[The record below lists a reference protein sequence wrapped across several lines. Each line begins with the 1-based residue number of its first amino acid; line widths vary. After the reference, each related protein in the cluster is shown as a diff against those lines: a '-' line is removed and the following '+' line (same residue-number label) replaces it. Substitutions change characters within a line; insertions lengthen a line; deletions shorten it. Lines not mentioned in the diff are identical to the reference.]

1 MEPVEVIDCVPCY
14 SSDELD
20 RLIFYTEK
28 RIDREYMIWKLYWKG
43 TLTFKQIGQ
52 IVGCSESVA
61 GFTLR
66 RILAIGSYDNTI
78 EYFRIAFD
86 LYDILEELG
95 GNPDRQLNYLM
106 NALLRAGICKRTKIK
121 SLTGKQV
128 TEFLSQRDLHNAGNK
143 TKEAFREYHKQLR
156 HQRKMA

>member
-61 GFTLR
+61 GFALR

-86 LYDILEELG
+86 LYDILEEHG

-121 SLTGKQV
+121 SLTGKHNSLYYG
-128 TEFLSQRDLHNAGNK
+128 TLRGTWKKEFKSPERG
-143 TKEAFREYHKQLR
+143 
-156 HQRKMA
+156 